1 MNIYFLVEGKRT
13 EMKVY
18 PKWLS
23 HLVPQ
28 LQRVNTHQNVDEN
41 NYYIFSGNGFP
52 SLLNNHLRNSI
63 EDINNTKKYD
73 YFVICLDADEQNI
86 QQCKQDILDF
96 MISENLVLN
105 SNIQFEI
112 IVQNKCLETWFLG
125 NPKIFKKNP
134 DNDFLRECVAFYNV
148 KSNDPELMEKILD
161 FEGSISIFHSRYLQQ
176 LLSERNIRYSKNNPQ
191 GVTEEYFLQ
200 TLINRNQKTGHIQSF
215 KYFIDFCNKIKT
227 EMSK

>member
-23 HLVPQ
+23 YLVPK
-28 LQRVNTHQNVDEN
+28 LQRVNSHENVSSN

-63 EDINNTKKYD
+63 EDINSTKKYD

-86 QQCKQDILDF
+86 EQCKQDVIDF
-96 MISENLVLN
+96 MESENLVLSN
-105 SNIQFEI
+105 SIQFEI

-125 NPKIFKKNP
+125 NSKIFKKNP
-134 DNDFLRECVAFYNV
+134 ENDFLKECVSFYDV
-148 KSNDPELMEKILD
+148 KSEDPELMGKILD
-161 FEGSISIFHSRYLQQ
+161 FEGSTSIFHSSYLQK
-176 LLSERNIRYSKNNPQ
+176 LLLERNIRYSKNNPQ
-191 GVTEEYFLQ
+191 GVIEEYFLQ
-200 TLINRNQKTGHIQSF
+200 NLISRNKKTGHIPSF
-215 KYFIDFCNKIKT
+215 KSFVDFCDKIKLEMT
-227 EMSK
+227 E